1 MFVNFD
7 VKLKFKTF
15 YQYIYNMEIW
25 KMLYVQNRKNL
36 KTYIHSKIMFAHKQK
51 TQTTSIDIDK

>member
-1 MFVNFD
+1 
-7 VKLKFKTF
+7 
-15 YQYIYNMEIW
+15 MENVI
-25 KMLYVQNRKNL
+25 YVQNRKNL